1 MTWTIKTNV
10 YLAEQAASNDLVQKG
25 RLVTPVVSFA
35 TNDLTIMVPASNPAR
50 IARLA
55 HLGRGGLVLAMPN
68 PECEGVAKQ
77 IRASLV
83 KAGGEALA
91 ETIYGNKVRE
101 GETLLTRIHHRQTP
115 LFLMQHLAE
124 AGSPGHQ
131 RRSFKE
137 EIGNPISHVDIPV
150 EQNTLAYYS
159 AAMVAGAPHPD
170 SARAWLDFIGSDSAF
185 KILEHYGFG
194 RSAAREH
201 KGDPQ
206 SAGC

>member
-1 MTWTIKTNV
+1 MTWTIKPDV
-10 YLAEQAASNDLVQKG
+10 HLAEHAASNDLVQKG

-35 TNDLTIMVPASNPAR
+35 TNDLTIMVPASNR

-55 HLGRGGLVLAMPN
+55 DLGRGGLVLAMPN
-68 PECEGVAKQ
+68 PEFEGVAKQ

-91 ETIYGNKVRE
+91 ETIYGSKVRD

-115 LFLMQHLAE
+115 LFLMQHPAE
-124 AGSPGHQ
+124 AGVTWTSEAIFQ
-131 RRSFKE
+131 E
-137 EIGNPISHVDIPV
+137 DIGNPISHVDIPV

-170 SARAWLDFIGSDSAF
+170 AARACLDFIGSDSAF

-194 RSAAREH
+194 RSTARE
-201 KGDPQ
+201 Q
-206 SAGC
+206 